1 VIGPFCNPKEI
12 FQKKCKETNSELVIV
27 EANSKIF
34 DFNEE
39 NNNIAKQFFLIPYNL
54 SNK

>member
-12 FQKKCKETNSELVIV
+12 FQKKCKETGSKLIIV
-27 EANSKIF
+27 QPDAKVL

-39 NNNIAKQFFLIPYNL
+39 NNNISRFLYL
-54 SNK
+54 SN